1 MASETNAYRQLWQ
14 QFYQCTDIDELV
26 GKVKQ
31 LENLVEYGELTLANA
46 YELRDR
52 AFMTLQELTV
62 EDASRAASLI
72 LDLLL
77 PHCLEQ
83 ISDDESEIHA
93 SIAQYRQHLWDW
105 LDQYPEEIRIPLRD
119 RVLDAVR
126 QGLESETP
134 KGACRTAAGI
144 GFRRADMV
152 QALWKVVEANA
163 DETGDV
169 ALFSLASLG
178 VAADDRSRLI
188 LALHLR
194 VAVRCNITL
203 IGALRRLADPKSV
216 DVVLNYWL
224 QPEYL
229 TPRTQLGSIAL
240 RILADVADVNDT
252 CLDLQ
257 DGIWSSLARL
267 FTKYAEA
274 FSSELHLGSDLAPRC
289 DSEGVVSFLLNWLG
303 SESEQSERAAYWR
316 WLLGLRL
323 EDCVRPRQLEGWK
336 KADKLEALSVL
347 RQDAMQD
354 TQHDGRHSSSEMQHK
369 ETAWKILLCTKPGD
383 LSSWYERGIETE
395 TNPYLRHKL
404 SKLLA
409 SFRLDPLPAGVTDLV
424 TEPFDA
430 ESSSA
435 EWLPRLAAIEIAQS
449 TASWEAFEALLN
461 FGLTHQGRVLL
472 TSTEALAEVAVTL
485 VRAGNT
491 FIIDKLVETAATGRE
506 ARHRLAASSALT
518 SVASEGMLRSNHVQP
533 LMAALFE
540 EEREPLERSEIVAVL
555 GWLPAD
561 LLGPHVIEQ
570 LKSWAASR
578 DDWLGGRSLEVL
590 ARQGRLLAEPEL
602 LTTRLGLQRVGQ
614 KWDCL
619 PTAEAI
625 GGAPF
630 IIGLLY
636 LQDPETLTPAIKSLL
651 QEGDWQAVFP
661 VLSLMND
668 MCNEPGQPSLSP
680 EIKEAL
686 MVRARSRQRKAYAET
701 ELFRTLA
708 RLAPEELAREP
719 WETIWSNMLPDARA
733 ALADA
738 LGTANYEK
746 ERLQSQ
752 AIYHLLGLMGDGLYA
767 VRRSAYRGL
776 ARVSCHMLEAACQSW
791 AQAPSVELRQR
802 AAEAYAWL
810 LGEGGLSDS
819 VETLRQQLVTDPERS
834 VRQTFDRVWSEG
846 RDRLWAEGYLS
857 RLLNLSDTS
866 NEGILAV
873 WPQGQALMKIG
884 DDECRRRILA
894 ELKTKQYPP
903 HVKYWF
909 FSIAKGIEE
918 HWRKVTQKWPEPW
931 LPWDGAVEEGEGK
944 VVPPKGK
951 AVQVQ
956 YSIWQ
961 HASPTPSKPSSWGG
975 AAWPLHVL
983 GVKWEEFTLQLGD
996 GRQGAAIKQGV
1007 SGQVMTFAGT
1017 GPYPVKVEEP
1027 LESFHD

>member
-1 MASETNAYRQLWQ
+1 MTREADTYRQLWQ
-14 QFYQCTDIDELV
+14 LFHQSTSVDGVIKNLKRLDDLIQSDEIS
-26 GKVKQ
+26 
-31 LENLVEYGELTLANA
+31 LANA
-46 YELRDR
+46 YELRSR
-52 AFMTLQELTV
+52 AFRTLQELTV
-62 EDASRAASLI
+62 DDPKQGELLI
-72 LDLLL
+72 LEHLV
-77 PHCLEQ
+77 PSCVEQ
-83 ISDDESEIHA
+83 PSEASDEVR
-93 SIAQYRQHLWDW
+93 IALSQYRDTLADW
-105 LDQYPEEIRIPLRD
+105 LNEYSELERVPMRD
-119 RVLDAVR
+119 RVLDRLR
-126 QGLESETP
+126 QDLESTEP
-134 KGACRTAAGI
+134 EGACSTVARI
-144 GFRRADMV
+144 GFRRPDIV
-152 QALWKVVEANA
+152 QALWKAVEANA
-163 DETGDV
+163 DDTGDV

-188 LALHLR
+188 SALHLR
-194 VAVRCNITL
+194 AAVRCNIAL

-240 RILADVADVNDT
+240 RILADVADVNDNDP
-252 CLDLQ
+252 DLQ
-257 DGIWSSLARL
+257 DGIWSSLAKL
-267 FTKYAEA
+267 FTEYAEA
-274 FSSELHLGSDLAPRC
+274 LSSELHLGSDLAPRC
-289 DSEGVVSFLLNWLG
+289 DSEGVVPFLFNWLG

-323 EDCVRPRQLEGWK
+323 EDCVRPRQVEGWK

-347 RQDAMQD
+347 RKDAFQD
-354 TQHDGRHSSSEMQHK
+354 TQHDGLHSSPEMQHK
-369 ETAWKILLCTKPGD
+369 EMAWKMLLRTKPAD
-383 LSSWYERGIETE
+383 LAAWYETGIETE
-395 TNPYLRHKL
+395 TNPYLRNKL

-409 SFRLDPLPAGVTDLV
+409 NFRLDPLPASMLNLA

-430 ESSSA
+430 ESSSG

-449 TASWEAFEALLN
+449 TASWEAFEALLS

-472 TSTEALAEVAVTL
+472 TSTEALAEVALTL

-491 FIIDKLVETAATGRE
+491 FVIDKLVETAATGRE
-506 ARHRLAASSALT
+506 ARHRLAASSALK
-518 SVASEGMLRSNHVQP
+518 SLASQGMLRRNHMQP

-540 EEREPLERSEIVAVL
+540 EEREPLERSEIVAIL

-561 LLGPHVIEQ
+561 LLGPEVIEQ

-590 ARQGRLLAEPEL
+590 ARRGRLLAEPEL
-602 LTTRLGLQRVGQ
+602 LTTRLGLQRVEQ
-614 KWDCL
+614 KWDWL

-661 VLSLMND
+661 ILSLMND
-668 MCNEPGQPSLSP
+668 TYDKPGQPSLST

-686 MVRARSRQRKAYAET
+686 MVRARSRQTKVYAET
-701 ELFRTLA
+701 ELFHTLA

-719 WETIWSNMLPDARA
+719 WETMWSNMLPDARA

-776 ARVSCHMLEAACQSW
+776 ARMSSHMLEAACESW
-791 AQAPSVELRQR
+791 AEAPSVELRQR

-810 LGEGGLSDS
+810 LGKGGLSDS
-819 VETLRQQLVTDPERS
+819 VEKLHQQLVTNPERT
-834 VRQTFDRVWSEG
+834 VRQASDRAWSEG
-846 RDRLWAEGYLS
+846 RERIWAEEYLS
-857 RLLNLSDTS
+857 RVLHLDDTS

-873 WPQGQALMKIG
+873 WPHSQALMKIG

-894 ELKTKQYPP
+894 ELKAKQFPP
-903 HVKYWF
+903 HVKHWF

-931 LPWDGAVEEGEGK
+931 LPWEGAVEEGEGK

-961 HASPTPSKPSSWGG
+961 HASPTPSEPPSWGG
-975 AAWPLHVL
+975 AAWPLDALRVN
-983 GVKWEEFTLQLGD
+983 WEEFTLQLGD
-996 GRQGAAIKQGV
+996 GRQGTAINQGV
-1007 SGQVMTFAGT
+1007 SSQVMTFAGT
-1017 GPYPVKVEEP
+1017 GPYPVEVKEP